1 MGIGV
6 CDHRAL
12 TTSYE
17 RVSMKLVEQEK
28 AWKKKGSGG
37 ENGFFF
43 LRVERPLRD
52 GR

>member
-17 RVSMKLVEQEK
+17 RVSMKLVEQGRRKDLEERMGFSLEGGK
-28 AWKKKGSGG
+28 AS
-37 ENGFFF
+37 
-43 LRVERPLRD
+43 ERR
-52 GR
+52 

>member
-17 RVSMKLVEQEK
+17 RVSMKLVEQGKVGRRKDLE
-28 AWKKKGSGG
+28 GRM
-37 ENGFFF
+37 GFFF
-43 LRVERPLRD
+43 SLEGGKASERW
-52 GR
+52 